1 MNLILIDLKQYN
13 HPKLREIAL
22 QFDWNQE
29 VLVMFKDNNIAKI
42 WVDVDTKDVVAYTTK
57 KDNNIKLGDEFMVK
71 LSSMSPYQLPKKD
84 KVTNLTL
91 DLDFILEKISS
102 TGLDS
107 LTKDEKNFLSNL
119 NK

>member
-57 KDNNIKLGDEFMVK
+57 KDNNIKLGDDFMEK
-71 LSSMSPYQLPKKD
+71 LSSMDSYQLPKKA

-91 DLDFILEKISS
+91 DLDSILEKISR

-107 LTKDEKNFLSNL
+107 LTNDERSFLDNL